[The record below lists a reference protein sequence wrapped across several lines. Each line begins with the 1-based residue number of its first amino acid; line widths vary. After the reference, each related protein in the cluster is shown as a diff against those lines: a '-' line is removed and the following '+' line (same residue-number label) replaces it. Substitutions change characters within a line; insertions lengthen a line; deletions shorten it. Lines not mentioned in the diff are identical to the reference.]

1 MKLDGILPFART
13 LMSKALT
20 DGDIAIDAT
29 LGNCHDTVFMAE
41 LVGEAGI
48 VYGFDI
54 QEAAILSSQSR
65 LKENNLIN
73 RVVLFQRGHEYI
85 SELVPSHH
93 KSKIKAAI
101 FNLGYLPG
109 GNKSVVTKPDTTIS
123 AISQL
128 LNIMAPE
135 GIIILVVYHGYP
147 EGAVERDELLHYL
160 EGLDQ
165 SAAHVLKYQFINQ
178 ANNPPFI
185 VAVEKRA

>member
-29 LGNCHDTVFMAE
+29 LGYGHDTVFMAE

-73 RVVLFQRGHEYI
+73 RVVLFQKGHEHI

-93 KSKIKAAI
+93 QNKIKAAI

-147 EGAVERDELLHYL
+147 EGAVER
-160 EGLDQ
+160 G
-165 SAAHVLKYQFINQ
+165 
-178 ANNPPFI
+178 
-185 VAVEKRA
+185 